1 MNEEDKIQEILAM
14 NDRQLQVDI
23 IRMME
28 QGKAPN
34 KEKTFKMLI
43 KQFVAKYKKSYP
55 INDKK
60 IKEEKRK
67 YTESFKNAVKEEQKE
82 KEIKRIRRQ
91 KKFDKVLKA
100 YGKERDVI
108 KDDKVKMQEFIR
120 KCTQNEENTQ
130 SFLMQL
136 YKYVNDYKEIITKEQ
151 SEEITTKH
159 RQFMERMHPSS
170 IEEIQHITKKSDD
183 SKDIEK

>member
-28 QGKAPN
+28 QGKAPD
-34 KEKTFKMLI
+34 KVKTFKMLI
-43 KQFVAKYKKSYP
+43 EHFATKYKKYYP
-55 INDKK
+55 IDSKK

-91 KKFDKVLKA
+91 KRFDKVLKA
-100 YGKERDVI
+100 YGKERDTI
-108 KDDKVKMQEFIR
+108 KDDKEKMQEFIR

-136 YKYVNDYKEIITKEQ
+136 YKYVNDLKELTT
-151 SEEITTKH
+151 EEPTGKVTTAH
-159 RQFMERMHPSS
+159 QEFMKRMQPSS
-170 IEEIQHITKKSDD
+170 FEELKHITKKTDD
-183 SKDIEK
+183 SKGLEK